1 MSRVIALLITA
12 GLLASAA
19 ILPNQIGSSQR
30 LSAQPAAIDPADRPI
45 WDEFGFQE
53 SEQADYGT
61 FTATAWRFHD
71 STGAFAASQWL
82 RPADRKSLVI
92 ASGNY
97 LLRFEGHPPAPAL
110 IEALRFP
117 GQSFAAL
124 PVVRGY
130 LPTGGLIPNSERYIL
145 GPASLQRFEPSL
157 PVQAA
162 AFQFGTEAQTGRYRS
177 KSGEMDLAIFSY
189 PTPGMAR
196 QQATEFQKLPGAV
209 VKRSGPLV
217 AVVTGAHDPAD
228 AQKLLANLEYEA
240 NAAWSAPSPLI
251 IRPQT
256 AGQIVLGAIT
266 LAGIIIGFCFLSGL
280 LFGATKILRQRF
292 GPPDAGGAMILLHLR
307 EK

>member
-1 MSRVIALLITA
+1 MPRIIALCLAA

-19 ILPNQIGSSQR
+19 ILPDKIGPAQR
-30 LSAQPAAIDPADRPI
+30 VSAQPATIDPADRPV

-53 SEQADYGT
+53 SEQADYGA
-61 FTATAWRFHD
+61 FTATAWRFRD

-82 RPADRKSLVI
+82 RKSQVI

-97 LLRFEGHPPAPAL
+97 LLRFEGHPPAQAV
-110 IEALRFP
+110 IDALRLP

-130 LPTGGLIPNSERYIL
+130 LPAPGLIPNSERYIL

-157 PVQAA
+157 PAQAA

-177 KSGEMDLAIFSY
+177 KSGELDLAIFSY

-217 AVVTGAHDPAD
+217 AVVTGAHDPAA

-240 NAAWSAPSPLI
+240 NAAWSAPIPLI

-266 LAGIIIGFCFLSGL
+266 LAGIIIAFCFLSGL